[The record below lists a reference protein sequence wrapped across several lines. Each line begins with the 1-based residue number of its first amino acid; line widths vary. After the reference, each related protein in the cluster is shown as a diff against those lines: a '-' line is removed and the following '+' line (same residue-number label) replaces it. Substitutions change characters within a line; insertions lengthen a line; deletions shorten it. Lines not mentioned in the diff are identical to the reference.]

1 MQKPCFCVVC
11 KNEILAH
18 HISDVFIHCLSDKVV
33 MEDHK
38 LDVFCAVIEYES
50 FSRAAEA
57 KFLTQSAISHLIKG
71 LETDLGT
78 QLIYRHTRAIKP
90 TPAGL
95 VFYKRAKKILSG
107 YKRLTEDIHELL
119 HQVKGHL
126 HIGADATAANYL
138 LPQLIYQF
146 KIAYHEVTIHVWII
160 DQGKMVPELNNAAI
174 DFAITLEKLPEKIF
188 FEEELVED
196 EMVLIGP
203 ENNPLAGKDRILP
216 MELCT
221 HPFVLVAPRGDRPG
235 LADNFFYNIGIDPK
249 SLNIV
254 MVTDSQNLAIKMVK
268 YGIGLSVVSK
278 WAVFKDVREGAVIIL
293 NASQD
298 NILRKFNMIRL
309 EKIPITA
316 AAREFLKF
324 TKNYSFFVPF

>member
-1 MQKPCFCVVC
+1 
-11 KNEILAH
+11 
-18 HISDVFIHCLSDKVV
+18 
-33 MEDHK
+33 
-38 LDVFCAVIEYES
+38 
-50 FSRAAEA
+50 
-57 KFLTQSAISHLIKG
+57 
-71 LETDLGT
+71 
-78 QLIYRHTRAIKP
+78 
-90 TPAGL
+90 
-95 VFYKRAKKILSG
+95 
-107 YKRLTEDIHELL
+107 
-119 HQVKGHL
+119 
-126 HIGADATAANYL
+126 
-138 LPQLIYQF
+138 
-146 KIAYHEVTIHVWII
+146 
-160 DQGKMVPELNNAAI
+160 MVPELNNAGI
-174 DFAITLEKLPEKIF
+174 DFAITLEKLPEKNF

-203 ENNPLAGKDRILP
+203 ENHPLAGKDRILP
-216 MELCT
+216 MELRT

-235 LADNFFYNIGIDPK
+235 FADNFFYDIGIDPK

-316 AAREFLKF
+316 AARAFLKF
-324 TKNYSFFVPF
+324 TRNYSFFVPF

>member
-1 MQKPCFCVVC
+1 
-11 KNEILAH
+11 
-18 HISDVFIHCLSDKVV
+18 

-38 LDVFCAVIEYES
+38 LEVFCAVIEYES
-50 FSRAAEA
+50 FSRAAAA

-71 LETDLGT
+71 LEKDLGT
-78 QLIYRHTRAIKP
+78 LLIYRHTRAIKP
-90 TPAGL
+90 TPAGV
-95 VFYKRAKKILSG
+95 VFYKRAKKILYG

-119 HQVKGHL
+119 HQVKGPL
-126 HIGADATAANYL
+126 HIGADATAANFL

-146 KIAYHEVTIHVWII
+146 KVAYHEVIIHVSVK
-160 DQGKMVPELNNAAI
+160 DPEKMLCELNNAEI
-174 DFAITLEKLPEKIF
+174 DFAITPEKLSEKYG

-203 ENNPLAGKDRILP
+203 ENHPLAGRDRVLP
-216 MELCT
+216 MQLCS
-221 HPFVLVAPRGDRPG
+221 HPFVLVASKSDRPG
-235 LADNFFYNIGIDPK
+235 FADNFFHNIGIDPR

-254 MVTDSQNLAIKMVK
+254 MITESQNLAIKMVK

-278 WAVFKDVREGAVIIL
+278 WAVFRDVREGAVIIL
-293 NASQD
+293 NASQK
-298 NILRKFNMIRL
+298 NILRKFKMIRL

-316 AAREFLKF
+316 AARVFLQF